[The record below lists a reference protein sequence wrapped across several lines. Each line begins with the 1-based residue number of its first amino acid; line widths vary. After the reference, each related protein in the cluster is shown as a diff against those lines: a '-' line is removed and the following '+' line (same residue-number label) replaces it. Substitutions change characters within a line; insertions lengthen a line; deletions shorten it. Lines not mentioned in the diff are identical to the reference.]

1 MPDNTL
7 EEKIKKLP
15 FWTSSIE
22 IEALHGGMTNLNF
35 LVSCEEKKY
44 VVRSGEDIPLH
55 HVMRFNE
62 LAASKAAYRAG
73 LSPAVLYSENGL
85 TILEYIESTTF
96 DSEAVR
102 DPANLPRVVALIK
115 QCHQS
120 LAQHLRGPAL
130 SFWIFHIIRD
140 YAKILQRS
148 DSAYKDQLQKFVAIS
163 DALEQEAGPYTLAYC
178 HNDLLAA
185 NFLDDGKRLWLID
198 WDYAGMNSPLFDL
211 GGLASNNDFSAEE
224 EHQMLELYYA
234 EKPSKQLLKQFS
246 AMKCASLLRETLW
259 SMVSEQH
266 SNIDFDYS
274 EYTKS
279 NLQRFEQALHT
290 HQQNKTS

>member
-1 MPDNTL
+1 MPNNAL
-7 EEKIKKLP
+7 EEKIEKLP
-15 FWTSSIE
+15 FWTSTIE

-35 LVSCEEKKY
+35 LVSCEDRKY

-62 LAASKAAYRAG
+62 LAASKAAHRAG
-73 LSPAVLYSENGL
+73 LSPAVLYNADGL
-85 TILEYIESTTF
+85 TILEYIESTTL

-102 DPANLPRVVALIK
+102 DPANLPRVVSLLR
-115 QCHQS
+115 QCHQHMS
-120 LAQHLRGPAL
+120 KHLRGPVL
-130 SFWIFHIIRD
+130 SFWVFHIIRD
-140 YAKILQRS
+140 YVQSLMNSESPYTNRLQE
-148 DSAYKDQLQKFVAIS
+148 FVAIG
-163 DALEQEAGPYTLAYC
+163 DALEQEAGPYTLTYC

-185 NFLDDGKRLWLID
+185 NFLDDGQRLWLID

-211 GGLASNNDFSAEE
+211 GGLASNSDFSAEE
-224 EHQMLELYYA
+224 EQYMLELYFG
-234 EKPSKQLLKQFS
+234 EKPNKQLLRQFS

-266 SNIDFDYS
+266 STIDFDYS

-279 NLQRFEQALHT
+279 NLQRFEQALLT
-290 HQQNKTS
+290 HQQN